1 MDETEFGISKD
12 SLRRADELE
21 RELGELVSGL
31 RCLVESRVRQSDM
44 PGVTWLSRGPDCFL
58 VPFSQLVGWNLTPE
72 YYSSEAQ
79 VDVVGRALAEIRS
92 CGVGA
97 IRRKLDTMVLERRV
111 TVGRVSYPLNLVT
124 LDAIGEV
131 LSLFG
136 E

>member
-1 MDETEFGISKD
+1 M
-12 SLRRADELE
+12 L
-21 RELGELVSGL
+21 
-31 RCLVESRVRQSDM
+31 
-44 PGVTWLSRGPDCFL
+44 
-58 VPFSQLVGWNLTPE
+58 SQLVGWNLTPE

-111 TVGRVSYPLNLVT
+111 TVGRVSYPLNPVT